1 MSRSAGKQSLDENL
15 LTETDLEDDQA
26 TAHDAFRA
34 LINLSDNSLL
44 AASLSESSFL
54 NFIVSYILVRD
65 VFLEILD
72 FD

>member
-15 LTETDLEDDQA
+15 LTETYLEDDQA

-65 VFLEILD
+65 VFFEILD